1 MLKEGMIAP
10 EFTLP
15 NEKGEEISLS
25 NFRGKKVVLYFYSK
39 DNTPGC
45 TRQACAYAGAYAL
58 FEEKNAVVIGI
69 SKDSAASHEKFAAK
83 HGLPFLLLADP
94 EKEVHS
100 LYGVLKEKTMYGKKT
115 IGTERTT
122 FLINEEGVLVGVR
135 KKVNPDTDPAEVLAL
150 L

>member
-69 SKDSAASHEKFAAK
+69 SKDSATSHEKFAAK
-83 HGLPFLLLADP
+83 HALPFLLLADP

-122 FLINEEGVLVGVR
+122 FLINEEGVLVRVR

>member
-69 SKDSAASHEKFAAK
+69 SKDSATSHEKFAAK

>member
-58 FEEKNAVVIGI
+58 FEEKNAVVIGV
-69 SKDSAASHEKFAAK
+69 SKDSATSHEKFAAK

-122 FLINEEGVLVGVR
+122 FLINEEGVIVRVR

>member
-69 SKDSAASHEKFAAK
+69 SKDSATSHEKFAAK

-122 FLINEEGVLVGVR
+122 FLINEEGVLVRVR

>member
-39 DNTPGC
+39 NGTPGC

-69 SKDSAASHEKFAAK
+69 SKDSATSHEKFAAK

-122 FLINEEGVLVGVR
+122 FLINEEGVLVRVR

>member
-58 FEEKNAVVIGI
+58 FEEKNAVVIGV
-69 SKDSAASHEKFAAK
+69 SKDSATSHEKFAAK

-122 FLINEEGVLVGVR
+122 FLINEEGVLVRVR